1 MEQEALRLSI
11 LDQSI
16 IPRGKTAEEAI
27 ANTIATAR
35 FADQAGFYRFWVSE
49 HHNAGM
55 IAGSSP
61 ELLMVRLASE
71 TQRLRIGSGG
81 IMLPNHSAL
90 KVAENF
96 RLLETMYPGR
106 IDLGMGRAPG
116 GDRIT
121 ASLLNPSNTFS
132 ESSYLQQLEYLQAFF
147 RDEAGS
153 QHGPLLAIPQSATI
167 PQQWILS
174 SSGGSAGIAARF
186 GMGLAVARFI
196 NGFAGREIVAQY
208 EKEFQPSD
216 QLAAPASLV
225 AITVLCAD
233 TAEAAK
239 KLRKLA
245 DFTLLQF
252 EKGNFT
258 RMYDYEEIADY
269 VFSDAEMQRIQMNSG
284 RIISGTPE
292 QVKTAILRLTGELG
306 VPEIVMS
313 AMTQSQ
319 ADRLKS
325 FGLIAEVFDLPNS
338 YYTASAQAPA
348 AQPMR
353 H

>member
-1 MEQEALRLSI
+1 
-11 LDQSI
+11 
-16 IPRGKTAEEAI
+16 
-27 ANTIATAR
+27 
-35 FADQAGFYRFWVSE
+35 
-49 HHNAGM
+49 
-55 IAGSSP
+55 
-61 ELLMVRLASE
+61 
-71 TQRLRIGSGG
+71 
-81 IMLPNHSAL
+81 
-90 KVAENF
+90 
-96 RLLETMYPGR
+96 
-106 IDLGMGRAPG
+106 
-116 GDRIT
+116 
-121 ASLLNPSNTFS
+121 
-132 ESSYLQQLEYLQAFF
+132 
-147 RDEAGS
+147 
-153 QHGPLLAIPQSATI
+153 
-167 PQQWILS
+167 
-174 SSGGSAGIAARF
+174 
-186 GMGLAVARFI
+186 MGLAVARFI